1 LSFIALNLL
10 RVIDNITVDMQQSLL
25 KDKKSIHILLV
36 DDEQDIIDF
45 LQYNLEREGY
55 YVHTAS
61 NGQQAV
67 DLFQKIKPAM
77 IIMDVMMPVMDGI
90 EACYA
95 IRKLTTFPQPI
106 IAFLT
111 SRAEDYS
118 QVAGF
123 EAGADDYISKP
134 IRPRLLISKVE
145 ALLRRI
151 KVETVANKIIE
162 VGNVKVDRD
171 RYIVVTAEN
180 EIQLP
185 KKEFELL
192 ELLLSRPQKVFTR
205 EEILSTV
212 WGNETIVGERTIDV
226 HIRKL
231 REKLGDD
238 YIRTIKGVGYT
249 FVDSEKS

>member
-1 LSFIALNLL
+1 MFTFDPS
-10 RVIDNITVDMQQSLL
+10 Q
-25 KDKKSIHILLV
+25 KKSIHILLV
-36 DDEQDIIDF
+36 DDDLDILEF
-45 LQYNLEREGY
+45 LKYNLEKEGY
-55 YVHTAS
+55 TISTAT
-61 NGQQAV
+61 NGQMALDV
-67 DLFQKIKPAM
+67 FQKNKPVLV
-77 IIMDVMMPVMDGI
+77 IMDVMMPVMDGI

-95 IRKLTTFPQPI
+95 IRKMTSFPQPI

-145 ALLRRI
+145 SLLRRI
-151 KVETVANKIIE
+151 KPQAMNTIIE
-162 VGNVKVDRD
+162 VGQIKIDREKYLVETKD
-171 RYIVVTAEN
+171 GV
-180 EIQLP
+180 IQLP

-192 ELLLSRPQKVFTR
+192 ELLISKPQKVFTR
-205 EEILSTV
+205 EEILGKV
-212 WGNETIVGERTIDV
+212 WGTETIVGERTIDV

-249 FVDSEKS
+249 FVNSEK

>member
-1 LSFIALNLL
+1 MLSFDLS
-10 RVIDNITVDMQQSLL
+10 Q
-25 KDKKSIHILLV
+25 KKSIHILLV
-36 DDEQDIIDF
+36 DDEPDILEF
-45 LQYNLEREGY
+45 LKYNLEKEGFTIS
-55 YVHTAS
+55 TAN
-61 NGQQAV
+61 NGQVA
-67 DLFQKIKPAM
+67 LEMFQKNKPVLV
-77 IIMDVMMPVMDGI
+77 IMDVMMPLMDGI

-95 IRKLTTFPQPI
+95 IRKMTNFPQPI

-145 ALLRRI
+145 SLLRRV
-151 KVETVANKIIE
+151 KPEASSSIIE
-162 VGNVKVDRD
+162 VGQIKIDREKYLVDTKD
-171 RYIVVTAEN
+171 GV
-180 EIQLP
+180 IQLP

-192 ELLLSRPQKVFTR
+192 ELLISKPQKVFTR
-205 EEILSTV
+205 EEILSKV
-212 WGNETIVGERTIDV
+212 WGTETIVGERTIDV

-249 FVDSEKS
+249 FVNGEKQ

>member
-1 LSFIALNLL
+1 MKIEALLLCCMIAS
-10 RVIDNITVDMQQSLL
+10 NITAETIQPMLGKV
-25 KDKKSIHILLV
+25 KSAQTILLI
-36 DDEQDIIDF
+36 DDEPDILDF

-55 YVHTAS
+55 KVYTAQ
-61 NGQQAV
+61 NGLEGV
-67 DLFQKIKPAM
+67 EMVQKVRPSLVLI
-77 IIMDVMMPVMDGI
+77 DVMMPVMDGI

-95 IRKLTTFPQPI
+95 IRKMTSFPQPI

-145 ALLRRI
+145 SLLRRI
-151 KVETVANKIIE
+151 KPQAMNTIIE
-162 VGNVKVDRD
+162 VGQIKIDREKYLVETKD
-171 RYIVVTAEN
+171 GL
-180 EIQLP
+180 IQLP

-192 ELLLSRPQKVFTR
+192 ELLISKPQKVFTR
-205 EEILSTV
+205 EEILGKV
-212 WGNETIVGERTIDV
+212 WGTETIVGERTIDV

-249 FVDSEKS
+249 FVNSEK

>member
-1 LSFIALNLL
+1 MEPLTN
-10 RVIDNITVDMQQSLL
+10 
-25 KDKKSIHILLV
+25 KEKKNVHILLV
-36 DDEQDIIDF
+36 DDEQDILEF
-45 LQYNLEREGY
+45 LKYNLEKEGFRIS
-55 YVHTAS
+55 TAK
-61 NGQQAV
+61 NGQEAV
-67 DLFQKIKPAM
+67 DIFQTSRPSL
-77 IIMDVMMPVMDGI
+77 IIMDVMMPIMDGI

-95 IRKLTTFPQPI
+95 IRKLNTNPQPI

-111 SRAEDYS
+111 SRNEDYS

-123 EAGADDYISKP
+123 EAGADDYIPKP
-134 IRPRLLISKVE
+134 IRPRLLISKVD

-151 KVETVANKIIE
+151 IVPVKTTKITE
-162 VGNVKVDRD
+162 VGNIKVDRD
-171 RYIVVTAEN
+171 KYVVISTDK

-192 ELLLSRPQKVFTR
+192 ELLLSKPQKVFTR
-205 EEILSTV
+205 DEILSTV

-249 FVDSEKS
+249 FVDGEK

>member
-1 LSFIALNLL
+1 MIAT
-10 RVIDNITVDMQQSLL
+10 NITHENTVSMITRN
-25 KDKKSIHILLV
+25 KSAYTILLI
-36 DDEQDIIDF
+36 DDEPDILDF
-45 LQYNLEREGY
+45 LQYNLEKEGY
-55 YVHTAS
+55 KVYTAN
-61 NGQQAV
+61 NGLVGVGMVQKV
-67 DLFQKIKPAM
+67 KPDLVLI
-77 IIMDVMMPVMDGI
+77 DVMMPVMDGI
-90 EACYA
+90 EACYT
-95 IRKLTTFPQPI
+95 IRKDSSIQQPI

-123 EAGADDYISKP
+123 EAGADDYIAKP

-145 ALLRRI
+145 SLLRRLRNETFEDQSASVQGI
-151 KVETVANKIIE
+151 KVNREKF
-162 VGNVKVDRD
+162 
-171 RYIVVTAEN
+171 IVEKKDT

-192 ELLLSRPQKVFTR
+192 ELLLSRPGKVFTR
-205 EEILSTV
+205 DEILSSV
-212 WGNETIVGERTIDV
+212 WGNEAIVGERTIDV

-249 FVDSEKS
+249 FVDSEK